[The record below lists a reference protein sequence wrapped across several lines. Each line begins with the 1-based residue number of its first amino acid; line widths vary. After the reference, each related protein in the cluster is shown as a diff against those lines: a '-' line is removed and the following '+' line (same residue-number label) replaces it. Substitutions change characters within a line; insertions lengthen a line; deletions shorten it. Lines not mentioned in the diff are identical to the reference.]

1 MVWICH
7 SLFNQTLNKR
17 LFSRVFP
24 IFSYYQKS
32 CYVSSCT
39 DFCVNLSFHFS
50 YINAQECSCW
60 VTVQLHIQGFC
71 CCCYCCCLF
80 VCLFVLFL
88 KNCQTVSQSG
98 FTILCSHEQCIQW
111 IQFLRILTSIWC
123 CHYFYFRHSDRCV
136 VVLIHIPL
144 MVSDVEYLFMYLFAI
159 FGEMSLHVLCT
170 FSNWVF
176 FFFIAF

>member
-1 MVWICH
+1 MVWICLG
-7 SLFNQTLNKR
+7 LFNQSLNEK

-24 IFSYYQKS
+24 IFSYYHKS

-39 DFCVNLSFHFS
+39 DFCANLSFHFS
-50 YINAQECSCW
+50 YINALECSCW

-71 CCCYCCCLF
+71 CCCCCCCLF
-80 VCLFVLFL
+80 FCCCFVLFL

-98 FTILCSHEQCIQW
+98 FTILGSHKQCIQW
-111 IQFLRILTSIWC
+111 IQFLCILTSTWC

-144 MVSDVEYLFMYLFAI
+144 MVSDVEYLFMCLFVI
-159 FGEMSLHVLCT
+159 FGEMSLHVL
-170 FSNWVF
+170 
-176 FFFIAF
+176 